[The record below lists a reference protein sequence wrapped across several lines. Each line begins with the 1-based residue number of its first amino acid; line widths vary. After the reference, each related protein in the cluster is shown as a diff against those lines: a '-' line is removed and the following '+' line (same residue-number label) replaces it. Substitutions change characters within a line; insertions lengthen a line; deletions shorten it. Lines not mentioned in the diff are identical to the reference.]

1 MQVRLLAEMLGV
13 SPDTVRYYTRIGLLE
28 PKKSIDNGYKFYSPN
43 DQNRLR
49 FILSARDLG
58 FSVDDIKQIFHKAD
72 EEESPCPTVRRLI
85 DNRLHETEQRFQDTL
100 RLRARMHTAVKNWG
114 DKPDKKPSGNV
125 ICHLIDEFTKTPE

>member
-1 MQVRLLAEMLGV
+1 MQVKQLAKMLGV
-13 SPDTVRYYTRIGLLE
+13 SPDTVRYYTRIGLLN
-28 PKKSIDNGYKFYSPN
+28 PKKAIENGYKIYSPN
-43 DQNRLR
+43 EQNRLR

-58 FSVDDIKQIFHKAD
+58 FSVDVIKQIFHKAD
-72 EEESPCPTVRRLI
+72 EGESPCPTVRRLI

-100 RLRARMHTAVKNWG
+100 RLRARMHAAVDNWG